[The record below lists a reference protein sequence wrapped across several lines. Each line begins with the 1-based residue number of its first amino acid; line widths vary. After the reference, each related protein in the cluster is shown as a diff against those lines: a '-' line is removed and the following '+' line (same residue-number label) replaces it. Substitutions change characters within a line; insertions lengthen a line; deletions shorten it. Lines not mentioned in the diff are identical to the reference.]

1 MTLESLFGGTLEEEP
16 EAYRDASP
24 LHWVD
29 AAAAPMLL
37 VHGGLDDTVLAEQ
50 SRQMVTALYDAK
62 VDVVYAAIPLVGHDG
77 VMDWSRFGPLTLG
90 FLQMQLHPES

>member
-1 MTLESLFGGTLEEEP
+1 MLGDTLEEEP

-24 LHWVD
+24 CIWVD
-29 AAAAPMLL
+29 AESAPMLL

-50 SRQMVTALYDAK
+50 SRQMATALYDAK
-62 VDVVYAAIPLVGHDG
+62 VDVVYAAVPEVGHDG
-77 VMDWSRFGPLTLG
+77 VMNWFRFGPLTLG